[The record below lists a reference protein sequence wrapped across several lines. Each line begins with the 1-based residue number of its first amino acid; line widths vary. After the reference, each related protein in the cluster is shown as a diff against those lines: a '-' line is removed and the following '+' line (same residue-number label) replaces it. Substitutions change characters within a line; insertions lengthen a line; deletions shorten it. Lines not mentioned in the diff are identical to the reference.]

1 MRKYLLLAC
10 SAMVFGASSIAS
22 TSVFADTKTDDSTNT
37 YTPSDQYNEKLH
49 QKPVA
54 NDANSGSDM
63 STTKDQSS
71 SHKKHKM
78 DKSKK
83 KDATV
88 TELPAG
94 TAN

>member
-1 MRKYLLLAC
+1 MRNFLVLGCTAAVIGLSNMA
-10 SAMVFGASSIAS
+10 V
-22 TSVFADTKTDDSTNT
+22 ADTKTDDSTNT

-63 STTKDQSS
+63 STTKDTSTT
-71 SHKKHKM
+71 HKKHKVNQA
-78 DKSKK
+78 KK

-88 TELPAG
+88 TDLPAG